1 MVAKRLMM
9 LYIDKIIE
17 TLPYG
22 KTKPIKVKASDGGV
36 YVVKFRKDDLT
47 RKDACITNEFIAY
60 RLLERLDWQIAPSKL
75 ELIQIDDTALEL
87 AKSASIESQSLRYMS
102 DSLGTNIAI
111 PFIDNCEKAEGTIDN
126 QNFIKH
132 LRTIDNIM
140 LNDDREIENPNIL
153 KDQTAINR
161 YYAIDWG
168 LAMDSTEVYRDIAT
182 GYISS
187 RMMYF
192 QTCNV
197 VRRPNYLLRYNL
209 NRVTLKPQEI
219 EGIIREIIE
228 EIPEE
233 WDTYANRVYLEQIL
247 CARAVSKKIFE

>member
-1 MVAKRLMM
+1 M

-22 KTKPIKVKASDGGV
+22 RTKPIKVKASDGNV
-36 YVVKFRKDDLT
+36 YVVKFRKDGLAH
-47 RKDACITNEFIAY
+47 KDTCITNEFIAY
-60 RLLERLDWQIAPSKL
+60 RLLERLGWQIAPL
-75 ELIQIDDTALEL
+75 RLQLIQIDNMALEL
-87 AKSASIESQSLRYMS
+87 AKDAHIDPQSLSNMRG
-102 DSLGTNIAI
+102 SLGANIAI
-111 PFIDNCEKAEGTIDN
+111 PYLDNCEKAEGDIDN
-126 QNFIKH
+126 KTFIRH

-168 LAMDSTEVYRDIAT
+168 LAMDSTEVYKDIAT
-182 GYISS
+182 GDISL
-187 RMMYF
+187 RMMHF

-197 VRRPNYLLRYNL
+197 VRRPHYLLQYNL
-209 NRVTLKPQEI
+209 NSVTLEPQET
-219 EGIIREIIE
+219 EGIIREIIQ

-233 WDTYANRVYLEQIL
+233 WNTYTNRMYLEQIL
-247 CARAVSKKIFE
+247 CARAVSRKIFE